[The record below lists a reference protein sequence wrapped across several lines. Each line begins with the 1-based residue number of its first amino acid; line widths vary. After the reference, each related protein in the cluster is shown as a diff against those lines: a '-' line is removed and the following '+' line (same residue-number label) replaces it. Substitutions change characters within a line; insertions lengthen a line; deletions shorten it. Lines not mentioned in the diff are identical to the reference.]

1 MIVINNNTKWTE
13 KEDKLLQQLHG
24 QGMSNKQIARTLF
37 RTLEAVK
44 YRKAYLRRKY
54 GMNSI
59 PYYAGVKEKNHNKK
73 WSTSDIN
80 TLKSM
85 TDMHYSVKEIAET
98 LHRTVG
104 AVRTMKNTIMLG
116 GVIEEPVMQ
125 KKPKQKPKPK
135 KKPRTNYSAT
145 FVFSLMMIWTVALI
159 TVAILS

>member
-24 QGMSNKQIARTLF
+24 QGMSDEQIARTLF
-37 RTLEAVK
+37 RTEAAVK
-44 YRKAYLRRKY
+44 FRKAHLRREH
-54 GMNSI
+54 GVDFM
-59 PYYAGVKEKNHNKK
+59 PYHSGTKLKNHNKK
-73 WSTSDIN
+73 WSTNDIN

-85 TDMHYSVKEIAET
+85 TDMHYPVKEIAET

-104 AVRTMKNTIMLG
+104 ATRKMQNTIMLG

-159 TVAILS
+159 SVAILS